1 MRTTALYALFA
12 AIATAVNLLSQFL
25 VGLGLQGQWGLYV
38 GIAVGTVT
46 GLVTKYLLDR
56 RWIFRFQARSRRH
69 ELGAF
74 VLYGLFS
81 VVTTIVF
88 WGFEIGADLL
98 FDSPVAKYIGAAI
111 GLTIGYVAKYWLD
124 RSFTFSSARRTE
136 SV

>member
-74 VLYGLFS
+74 ILYGLFS
-81 VVTTIVF
+81 VVTTVVF

-98 FDSPVAKYIGAAI
+98 FHSPVAKYIGAAI

-124 RSFTFSSARRTE
+124 RSFTFSAARRTE
-136 SV
+136 AA